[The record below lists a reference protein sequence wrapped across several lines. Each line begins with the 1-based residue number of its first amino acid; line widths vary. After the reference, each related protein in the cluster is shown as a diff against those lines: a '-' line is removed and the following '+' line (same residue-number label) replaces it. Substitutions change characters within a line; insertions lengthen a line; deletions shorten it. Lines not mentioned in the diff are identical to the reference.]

1 MFAWKLPLNEAAAVA
16 PSEDLSDEMSLR
28 RMFACNDT
36 TAPPVDQ
43 AASAKDSP
51 FPDVDDIADR
61 LSDRI
66 DYC

>member
-1 MFAWKLPLNEAAAVA
+1 MFAWKLPPNEAAAVA
-16 PSEDLSDEMSLR
+16 PSEDMADEMPLR
-28 RMFACNDT
+28 RIFASNDT
-36 TAPPVDQ
+36 TARPVDQ
-43 AASAKDSP
+43 AANAKGNP